1 MTTQPQFVKVPY
13 QIMESRFYDLLIKNG
28 FTDTKARAC
37 AEIFAGNSLEGVY
50 THGVNRFPRFIK
62 YLQEGHIDPLK
73 EPVCKGRA
81 GSMEQWNGQ
90 LGPGPLN
97 ALFCTD
103 RVVEIAKENGIGCV
117 ALAETNHWMRGG
129 TYGWRA
135 ARKGCIFIGWSNTI
149 ANMPVW
155 GALNNKLGNNP
166 LVIAVPYGD
175 NAIVLDMAM
184 SQYSYGAIDFYDLKK
199 QALPVPGGFT
209 IDGKLTSDPSE
220 IKKSQRI
227 LPMGYWKGAG
237 LSLLLD
243 IVGTILSGGL
253 SVAKITDQVAEK
265 GLSQIFMAIDLSKL
279 YNYQTIA
286 AVLQQILDDY
296 HTSIPDGSSAILHP
310 GEKALKV
317 REENELNGIPVL
329 KSVWDDIQ
337 SL

>member
-13 QIMESRFYDLLIKNG
+13 QIMESCFYDLLIKNG
-28 FTDTKARAC
+28 FTDIKARTC
-37 AEIFAGNSLEGVY
+37 AEIFTVNSLEGVY

-73 EPVCKGRA
+73 EPICKGKA

-97 ALFCTD
+97 AIFCTD
-103 RVVEIAKENGIGCV
+103 RVVEIAKDSGIGCV

-184 SQYSYGAIDFYDLKK
+184 SQYSYGAIDFYDLKQ

-243 IVGTILSGGL
+243 IVGTLLSGGL

-279 YNYQTIA
+279 YNYRTIA
-286 AVLQQILDDY
+286 ASLQQILDDY
-296 HTSIPDGSSAILHP
+296 RTSIPDGSSEILYP

-317 REENELNGIPVL
+317 RDENKLNGIPVL
-329 KSVWDDIQ
+329 KSVWDNIQ